1 MCQWPGSKAGRT
13 PTRKERRRDA
23 RRDINTPLVWSHK
36 ETKIA
41 LRFLACV
48 VSKHTDE
55 LQCRPPIPNGMP
67 TSACT
72 QAAAFS
78 QAVGFSC
85 SATPATLVQTQQ
97 TRAKQSRALN
107 NSMQCKNRATITIR
121 SSTTDHYTRVFLLH
135 STWSTTRQ
143 T

>member
-1 MCQWPGSKAGRT
+1 MHGH
-13 PTRKERRRDA
+13 E
-23 RRDINTPLVWSHK
+23 RDINTPQVWSRK

-48 VSKHTDE
+48 VSKHIDE

-78 QAVGFSC
+78 QAVGFYC

-135 STWSTTRQ
+135 NASCIQLLDKHKNLSLDSNERFHCC
-143 T
+143 